1 MITQEIL
8 QKLEKAYGRVG
19 TVRLVVYGDFSGHTE
34 VRDSASWVTV
44 FPFENIPDLEA
55 HLTSRALD
63 GGGTCACDP
72 ELFNVNAAGECLWC
86 RRPRQ

>member
-8 QKLEKAYGRVG
+8 QKLKKAYGRVG

-55 HLTSRALD
+55 HLTSRAADL
-63 GGGTCACDP
+63 A
-72 ELFNVNAAGECLWC
+72 V
-86 RRPRQ
+86 RRGSKNNEPKPPSR

>member
-19 TVRLVVYGDFSGHTE
+19 TVRLVVYGDLSGHTE

-44 FPFENIPDLEA
+44 FPFENIPDLES